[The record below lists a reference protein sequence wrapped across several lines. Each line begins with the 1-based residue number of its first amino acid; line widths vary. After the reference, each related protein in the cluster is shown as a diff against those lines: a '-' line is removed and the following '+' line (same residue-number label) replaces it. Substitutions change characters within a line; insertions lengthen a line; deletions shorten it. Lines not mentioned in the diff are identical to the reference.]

1 MSLPSLGAL
10 SLDVHG
16 TDPTGAGPAR
26 RNPGEICTL
35 GTKGWGI
42 CTGPQNA
49 EDHTC
54 LAIPV
59 SNDSDERTP
68 SVVPCIGGIY
78 KLLRNPGL
86 SNGIIYETDY
96 LGNGHMC
103 CVISDNTQYQGINQ
117 LFSTIETV
125 LDIRKTLVQ
134 NPGQAGVSGAKTL
147 RNDEM
152 GKIFYSSPKPQAG
165 APRAIT
171 SYATSVEIAFG
182 NMLAKKNEDDSARA
196 RRRSLG
202 MTEVRNTA
210 FFEAGTAKR
219 VWKNINLFVRLTV
232 DQLNRIYWF
241 DGDNADREMRA
252 NNRAVFA
259 QHYLYLGTW
268 KLERRGTQNGN
279 PGIVLTPTT
288 LNNNPN
294 HDALA
299 MDALSRH
306 VPSAGSQAE
315 ALVVQ
320 ALTQLSSPE
329 YSP

>member
-16 TDPTGAGPAR
+16 TDPTGAGTAR
-26 RNPGEICTL
+26 RQPGEICTV

-42 CTGPQNA
+42 CTGPENA
-49 EDHTC
+49 EANTC

-59 SNDSDERTP
+59 SNNIDERTP

-86 SNGIIYETDY
+86 SNGIIYENDY

-103 CVISDNTQYQGINQ
+103 CVISDNTQYMGINQ
-117 LFSTIETV
+117 LYSTIETV

-134 NPGQAGVSGAKTL
+134 NPGPVGVSGAKSL
-147 RNDEM
+147 RRDGMDE
-152 GKIFYSSPKPQAG
+152 IFYADPKPQAG
-165 APRAIT
+165 APRTIT
-171 SYATSVEIAFG
+171 AYATSVEIAFG
-182 NMLAKKNEDDSARA
+182 NMLAKKEADDAERT
-196 RRRSLG
+196 RRRRTG
-202 MTEVRNTA
+202 MPVA
-210 FFEAGTAKR
+210 SSDAMFEADTAKR
-219 VWKNINLFVRLTV
+219 TWKNINLFVRLTAN
-232 DQLNRIYWF
+232 QLNRIYWF
-241 DGDNADREMRA
+241 DEGNDNHEMRV

-268 KLERRGTQNGN
+268 KLERRDTQNGD
-279 PGIVLTPTT
+279 PGIVLKPTP
-288 LNNNPN
+288 LNNNAV
-294 HDALA
+294 HDTLA
-299 MDALSRH
+299 MHDLSRR

-315 ALVVQ
+315 GLVVQ